1 MQDVPQEVISGGKID
16 MAIEKIRLELEKGI
30 KNKLQYRIERNSLDD
45 NYLYGIPIKVSS
57 EFLLFAHMYDF
68 CFDGFKIIRLC
79 DITSLRHD
87 EQESFAEMIYQ
98 KEGITFDS
106 IPDISIHN
114 IKLILES
121 TKNNNII
128 IECEKN
134 DDAFFIGKVVVL
146 FDTEFSFLEF
156 DGIGVWQKD
165 TALIKYKDV
174 TCITISGRYLNTI
187 SKYTQNP

>member
-1 MQDVPQEVISGGKID
+1 MV
-16 MAIEKIRLELEKGI
+16 IEKIRLELEKGI
-30 KNKLQYRIERNSLDD
+30 KNKLQYRIERNSFDD

-68 CFDGFKIIRLC
+68 CFDGFKIIRLS

-87 EQESFAEMIYQ
+87 EQESFAEMIYK
-98 KEGITFDS
+98 KEGTTIED
-106 IPDISIHN
+106 IPDFGVHN
-114 IKLILES
+114 IKSILES
-121 TKNNNII
+121 TKSNNII
-128 IECEKN
+128 VECEKN
-134 DDAFFIGKVVVL
+134 DDAFFVGKVVDL

-174 TCITISGRYLNTI
+174 TCITISGKYLNTI